1 MATAPLWLIWQE
13 GNQVINS
20 VGIMKAFHWQTDA
33 VGDVKENELFR
44 IRKLGKHE
52 QILYQIQ
59 LS

>member
-20 VGIMKAFHWQTDA
+20 VRIMKAFHWQTDA

-44 IRKLGKHE
+44 IRKLGKHG

>member
-1 MATAPLWLIWQE
+1 MATATLWLIWQE
-13 GNQVINS
+13 GNRVINS

-44 IRKLGKHE
+44 IRKLRQHE
-52 QILYQIQ
+52 QILYQTQ

>member
-1 MATAPLWLIWQE
+1 MATASLWLIWQE
-13 GNQVINS
+13 GNGVITS

-44 IRKLGKHE
+44 IRKWGKHE